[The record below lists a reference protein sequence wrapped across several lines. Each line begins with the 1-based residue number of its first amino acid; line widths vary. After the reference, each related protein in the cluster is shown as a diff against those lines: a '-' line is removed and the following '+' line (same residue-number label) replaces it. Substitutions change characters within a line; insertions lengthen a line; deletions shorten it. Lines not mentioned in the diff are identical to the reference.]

1 MQRRHT
7 NFEGLPLT
15 QAVADGLRAQH
26 KATGPLPPRWLEL
39 LAKLD
44 AMCGTEVEPS
54 PPTQPEQSA
63 DEDGGISPAPD
74 VARSVQFGVGKVL
87 SEEFASTEPVPPSLM
102 GLLAQLEERMKT
114 DMELGRRYGAVDRAV
129 AELVRLGRT
138 EPGRPKKP

>member
-7 NFEGLPLT
+7 NFEEIPLT
-15 QAVADGLRAQH
+15 QAVGDGLRAQD
-26 KATGPLPPRWLEL
+26 KATELLPPRWLEL

-44 AMCGTEVEPS
+44 TVCGTEVEPS

-63 DEDGGISPAPD
+63 DEDGGTSPASD
-74 VARSVQFGVGKVL
+74 VARLVRFGVGNVL
-87 SEEFASTEPVPPSLM
+87 REEFASTEPVPPSLT

-114 DMELGRRYGAVDRAV
+114 DMELGRCYGAVDRAV

-138 EPGRPKKP
+138 GPGRTKEP